1 VTEYRLAPAKI
12 NLALHVTGRRA
23 DGYHLLES
31 LVVFTRFGDRLAVRP
46 AQADTFSV
54 DGAYGQ
60 GIPDDDG
67 NLVLRAR
74 NLLRQ
79 AAGTATRPVAIRLEK
94 NLPAS
99 SGVGGGSSDA
109 AATLRALCRLWSIDP
124 REETARGVAAALG
137 ADVPMCLSAL
147 PLVARGIGHDIVPL
161 ADFPALPIVLV
172 NPGVSVSTPSVF
184 SRLASRENP
193 PLPPL
198 PRFADADAVAVG
210 WRRPA
215 TTSRRRRGRW
225 HPKSPR
231 HTPRLSAPAHGLRA
245 CRAPARPVSVSLP
258 APRARRRRPNASA
271 ANTPA
276 GSSKRPTPWHRESSR
291 MSRIDEQRPFVPV
304 GIAVL
309 TVSDTRTLA
318 DDRSG
323 QTLVDRIA
331 EAGHRLAA
339 RDIVRDDRNLIR
351 EQVLAWSED
360 SAIDVVITTGGTGF
374 TGRDV
379 TPEALEPIFEKRMD
393 GFSEVFHRI
402 SYDKIGTSTIQSR
415 ATGGVVNA
423 TFVFVLP
430 GSPGACKDA
439 WDGILKPQLD
449 YRHMPCNFVEIMPR
463 LDEHLKRG
471 ATSVASVRASASS
484 SFLVCIST
492 EIMPSAYPKLRR
504 RASRPGL
511 PRITKVLALFQIDR

>member
-1 VTEYRLAPAKI
+1 MTEYRLAPAKI

-198 PRFADADAVAVG
+198 PRFADADAVAR
-210 WRRPA
+210 WLA
-215 TTSRRRRGRW
+215 TTRND
-225 HPKSPR
+225 
-231 HTPRLSAPAHGLRA
+231 LE
-245 CRAPARPVSVSLP
+245 APARAL
-258 APRARRRRPNASA
+258 APEIATAHAALIRAGARFA
-271 ANTPA
+271 
-276 GSSKRPTPWHRESSR
+276 R
-291 MSRIDEQRPFVPV
+291 MSGSGATCFGIFAGAAGATEAAERIRREHAGWFVEATHTMASGEFEDEQ
-304 GIAVL
+304 
-309 TVSDTRTLA
+309 D
-318 DDRSG
+318 
-323 QTLVDRIA
+323 
-331 EAGHRLAA
+331 
-339 RDIVRDDRNLIR
+339 
-351 EQVLAWSED
+351 
-360 SAIDVVITTGGTGF
+360 
-374 TGRDV
+374 
-379 TPEALEPIFEKRMD
+379 
-393 GFSEVFHRI
+393 
-402 SYDKIGTSTIQSR
+402 
-415 ATGGVVNA
+415 
-423 TFVFVLP
+423 
-430 GSPGACKDA
+430 
-439 WDGILKPQLD
+439 
-449 YRHMPCNFVEIMPR
+449 
-463 LDEHLKRG
+463 
-471 ATSVASVRASASS
+471 
-484 SFLVCIST
+484 
-492 EIMPSAYPKLRR
+492 
-504 RASRPGL
+504 
-511 PRITKVLALFQIDR
+511 